1 MMKSQMGPRG
11 TIEERETKGKKE
23 ACGEGNFKSL
33 GFSVHESMLVHYHI
47 HD

>member
-1 MMKSQMGPRG
+1 MIKSQTGPRG
-11 TIEERETKGKKE
+11 TIEERETKGEKE
-23 ACGEGNFKSL
+23 ACEEGNFQSL